1 MFNRRL
7 PDIALAQARRAG
19 LPIEQKQKNFLSDL
33 RVSSAAGGEISAPKS
48 MIESRIKD
56 YFNDRAH
63 IAAVYLFGSHAVG
76 KERSDS
82 DVDIAILF
90 KTRDPDVIRNLID
103 TYLIELS
110 RLLKKDIH
118 PVVLNHAGELLLRQ
132 VLKKGKCIVVNDQRL
147 LASFRMSAF
156 AKIFDFSYYH
166 ALMQS
171 GLIKSV
177 IMR

>member
-1 MFNRRL
+1 
-7 PDIALAQARRAG
+7 
-19 LPIEQKQKNFLSDL
+19 
-33 RVSSAAGGEISAPKS
+33 
-48 MIESRIKD
+48 MIESRLKA
-56 YFNDRAH
+56 YFTNRAH
-63 IAAVYLFGSHAVG
+63 IAAVYLFGSHATG

-90 KTRDPDVIRNLID
+90 KTREADVICDLID
-103 TYLIELS
+103 TYLVDLA

-132 VLKKGKCIVVNDQRL
+132 VLKKGKCIVVNDQRQL
-147 LASFRMSAF
+147 TAFRVTAF

-177 IMR
+177 VQG

>member
-1 MFNRRL
+1 
-7 PDIALAQARRAG
+7 
-19 LPIEQKQKNFLSDL
+19 
-33 RVSSAAGGEISAPKS
+33 
-48 MIESRIKD
+48 MIENKIKD

-63 IAAVYLFGSHAVG
+63 IAAVYLFGSHALG

-90 KTRDPDVIRNLID
+90 ETRDPDVNRNLID
-103 TYLIELS
+103 TYLVDLS

-118 PVVLNHAGELLLRQ
+118 PVVLNHAGELLLQQ
-132 VLKKGKCIVVNDQRL
+132 VFKKGKCIVVNDQRQ

-177 IMR
+177 MQGLP

>member
-1 MFNRRL
+1 ML
-7 PDIALAQARRAG
+7 
-19 LPIEQKQKNFLSDL
+19 EK
-33 RVSSAAGGEISAPKS
+33 
-48 MIESRIKD
+48 RIKN
-56 YFNDRAH
+56 YFSSRDN

-76 KERSDS
+76 RERSDS

-90 KTRDPDVIRNLID
+90 KTRNPDVIRNLID
-103 TYLIELS
+103 TYLVDLS

-132 VLKKGKCIVVNDQRL
+132 VFKKGKCIVVNDQRQ

-156 AKIFDFSYYH
+156 ARIFDFLYYH

-171 GLIKSV
+171 GLIKTV